1 MQVLVRSKNLDAIV
15 TNMSRRILTDENLIE
30 AVDKHLTFLSKV
42 KIGFRR
48 IIIGKNRGRYTV
60 NNKYYSDLVGFL
72 LFLRMNG
79 LMDSD
84 RKFSI
89 FPLKM

>member
-1 MQVLVRSKNLDAIV
+1 MAN
-15 TNMSRRILTDENLIE
+15 RILTDENLIE
-30 AVDKHLTFLSKV
+30 AVDKHLTFASKL
-42 KIGFRR
+42 KIGFRKTLFGKDKGNY
-48 IIIGKNRGRYTV
+48 II

-79 LMDSD
+79 LLNSD

-89 FPLKM
+89 FPLKI